1 MKNWFE
7 IKVRYEKM
15 HENGIERMTTESYLL
30 DAYSFTEAE
39 SRGVEELTPYM
50 SGEFTLTAVTKKKYA
65 ETFFGDK
72 GGYYY
77 EAILAFITLDE
88 KSGKEKETTVRML
101 IQENTVS
108 DAIEKVKEEMEKSM
122 VDYRIKSVKETAILD
137 VFIYSKE

>member
-65 ETFFGDK
+65 DVYFDR
-72 GGYYY
+72 GGNYYY

-108 DAIEKVKEEMEKSM
+108 KAIEKVVEEMEKSM

-137 VFIYSKE
+137 VFIYNKE

>member
-15 HENGIERMTTESYLL
+15 HENGVQRMTTESYLL

-65 ETFFGDK
+65 ETLFGDK
-72 GGYYY
+72 GNYYY
-77 EAILAFITLDE
+77 EATLAFITLDE

-101 IQENTVS
+101 IQENTIS

-137 VFIYSKE
+137 VFIYNEE